1 MSATANVTKVDFYEV
16 LSVSRD
22 ASDQELKTAYRKL
35 AMQYHPDR
43 NPGDAAAEEK
53 FKECSEAYQVLS
65 DPDKRA
71 AYDRYGHAA
80 FNGSSSGSGFGG
92 SPFGGGFGNAQDL
105 GDIFGDLFGEMFN
118 MGGAGRSGKASR
130 VQRGRD
136 LRYDLTLE
144 FEEAVFGV
152 EREIKIRRS
161 ETCGDCH
168 GSGAAKGKQPV
179 TCTQCGGR
187 GQQRFQQGFFSVAK
201 TCSVCGG
208 TGTLIVD
215 PCPTCHGETR
225 LQAEHTI
232 LVKVPAGVEQD
243 TRIRY
248 QGEGEAGKFGGPS
261 GDLYVIL
268 NVKAHKFFE
277 REGDDLHCVLPI
289 SFPQAALGAELEI
302 QTLDGVETIKVP
314 EGTQSGREFKL
325 RGKGVPRLNE
335 RGKGDLIVEIRIQT
349 PAKLN
354 KQQKELLRQLG
365 ETMQVE
371 NTPTSRG
378 IFDKVKEMFN

>member
-1 MSATANVTKVDFYEV
+1 MSATANVTKLDYYEV

-43 NPGDAAAEEK
+43 NPDDPAAEEK

-65 DPDKRA
+65 DPEKRA

-80 FNGSSSGSGFGG
+80 FNGGFGG
-92 SPFGGGFGNAQDL
+92 GGGNPFGGFGGAQDL

-118 MGGAGRSGKASR
+118 MGGSSRKASR

-136 LRYDLTLE
+136 LRYDLSLE
-144 FEEAVFGV
+144 FEEAVFGI
-152 EREIKIRRS
+152 EKEITIRRMEACS
-161 ETCGDCH
+161 DCK
-168 GSGAAKGKQPV
+168 GTGAARGKAPV

-187 GQQRFQQGFFSVAK
+187 GQQRFQQGFFSVAR

-215 PCPTCHGETR
+215 PCKTCRGETR
-225 LQAEHTI
+225 VQAEHKI

-248 QGEGEAGKFGGPS
+248 QGEGEAGKFAGPA
-261 GDLYVIL
+261 GDLYVVL
-268 NVKAHKFFE
+268 SVKAHKFFE
-277 REGDDLHCVLPI
+277 RDGDDLHCVMPI
-289 SFPQAALGAELEI
+289 SFPQAALGTELEI
-302 QTLDGVETIKVP
+302 QTLDGMATIKIP
-314 EGTQSGREFKL
+314 EGTQSGKEFKL
-325 RGKGVPRLNE
+325 RGKGVPHLNSH
-335 RGKGDLIVEIRIQT
+335 GKGDLIVEIRVQT
-349 PAKLN
+349 PSKLS
-354 KQQKELLRQLG
+354 KQQKDLLRELG
-365 ETMQVE
+365 ETLVVE

-378 IFDKVKEMFN
+378 IFDKVKEMFS

>member
-1 MSATANVTKVDFYEV
+1 MATANVTKLDFYEV

-22 ASDQELKTAYRKL
+22 ANDQELKTAYRKL

-43 NPGDAAAEEK
+43 NPGDHAAEEK

-65 DPDKRA
+65 DPEKRA

-80 FNGSSSGSGFGG
+80 FNGGG
-92 SPFGGGFGNAQDL
+92 GNPFTGGGFGGAQDL

-118 MGGAGRSGKASR
+118 MGGGGNRKASR

-144 FEEAVFGV
+144 FEEAVFGI
-152 EREIKIRRS
+152 EKEISIRRM
-161 ETCGDCH
+161 ETCNDCK
-168 GSGAAKGKQPV
+168 GSGAAKGKAAA

-187 GQQRFQQGFFSVAK
+187 GQQRFQQGFFSVAR
-201 TCSVCGG
+201 TCTVCGG

-215 PCPTCHGETR
+215 PCTTCRGETR
-225 LQAEHTI
+225 TQAEHKI

-248 QGEGEAGKFGGPS
+248 QSEGESGKFGGPP
-261 GDLYVIL
+261 GDLYVVL

-277 REGDDLHCVLPI
+277 RDGDDLHCVIPI
-289 SFPQAALGAELEI
+289 SFPQAALGTELEI
-302 QTLDGVETIKVP
+302 QTLEGPATIKIP

-325 RGKGVPRLNE
+325 RGKGVPHLNAH
-335 RGKGDLIVEIRIQT
+335 GKGDLIVQIRVQT
-349 PAKLN
+349 PTKLSRA
-354 KQQKELLRQLG
+354 QKDLLRQLSD
-365 ETMQVE
+365 TMIVE
-371 NTPTSRG
+371 NTPTSPG
-378 IFDKVKEMFN
+378 LFEKVKEIFS

>member
-35 AMQYHPDR
+35 AMKYHPDR

-80 FNGSSSGSGFGG
+80 FNGSSSGAGAG
-92 SPFGGGFGNAQDL
+92 PFGGGFGNAQDL

-118 MGGAGRSGKASR
+118 MGGSGRGGQASR
-130 VQRGRD
+130 AQRGRD

-161 ETCGDCH
+161 ETCTECH
-168 GSGAAKGKQPV
+168 GTGAARGKQPV

-187 GQQRFQQGFFSVAK
+187 GQQRYQQGFFSVAR
-201 TCSVCGG
+201 TCTVCGG

-215 PCPTCHGETR
+215 PCQTCHGETR
-225 LQAEHTI
+225 VASEHKI

-248 QGEGEAGKFGGPS
+248 QGEGESGKFGGPT
-261 GDLYVIL
+261 GDLYVVL

-277 REGDDLHCVLPI
+277 RDGDDLHCVIPI
-289 SFPQAALGAELEI
+289 SFSQAALGTELDI
-302 QTLDGVETIKVP
+302 QTLEGIDTIRIP
-314 EGTQSGREFKL
+314 EGTQSGREFRL
-325 RGKGVPRLNE
+325 RGKGVPHLNE
-335 RGKGDLIVEIRIQT
+335 RGKGDLIIEVRVRT
-349 PAKLN
+349 PSKLT
-354 KQQKELLRQLG
+354 KQQKELLRQLE
-365 ETMQVE
+365 ETVQVD
-371 NTPTSRG
+371 NVPTSRG

>member
-1 MSATANVTKVDFYEV
+1 MATANVTKVDFYEV

-43 NPGDAAAEEK
+43 NPNNPEAEEK
-53 FKECSEAYQVLS
+53 FKECSEAYGVLS
-65 DPDKRA
+65 DAEKRA

-80 FNGSSSGSGFGG
+80 FNGGG
-92 SPFGGGFGNAQDL
+92 GGGNPFTGGGFSGNPQDL

-118 MGGAGRSGKASR
+118 MGGSGGRKASR

-152 EREIKIRRS
+152 EKEIKIRRM
-161 ETCGDCH
+161 ETCGDCR
-168 GSGAAKGKQPV
+168 GTGAAKGKAPV

-187 GQQRFQQGFFSVAK
+187 GQQRFQQGFFSVARAC
-201 TCSVCGG
+201 TVCGG

-215 PCPTCHGETR
+215 PCTTCKAQTVV
-225 LQAEHTI
+225 QQEHSI

-248 QGEGEAGKFGGPS
+248 QGEGESGKFAGPA
-261 GDLYVIL
+261 GDLYVVL

-277 REGDDLHCVLPI
+277 RDGDDLHCVMPI
-289 SFPQAALGAELEI
+289 SFPQAALGTELEI
-302 QTLDGVETIKVP
+302 QTLEGPATIKVP
-314 EGTQSGREFKL
+314 EGTQSGKAFKL
-325 RGKGVPRLNE
+325 RSKGVPHLNSS
-335 RGKGDLIVEIRIQT
+335 GKGDLIVEIRVQT
-349 PAKLN
+349 PSKLT
-354 KQQKELLRQLG
+354 KQQKDLLRELG
-365 ETMQVE
+365 ETMVVE

-378 IFDKVKEMFN
+378 LFEKMKDIFS